1 MSNDVIIKEIEAL
14 DAKRQQALLDG
25 DIDTV
30 AGLLAPSLRYT
41 HSSAASD
48 DRDAYLES
56 LRSKYRYQAFKD
68 LGRTFQVHGDTVLVF
83 GDTRIDVHVN
93 GTPKV
98 VMARYLAVWVRQ
110 GGQWKFAAWQSTPIP
125 A

>member
-1 MSNDVIIKEIEAL
+1 MSDDAIIKEIEAL
-14 DAKRQQALLDG
+14 DAKRLQALLDG
-25 DIDTV
+25 DVDTV
-30 AGLLAPSLRYT
+30 AGLVAPSLRYT

-48 DRDAYLES
+48 DHDAYLES
-56 LRSKYRYQAFKD
+56 LRGKYRYQAFKD
-68 LGRTFQVHGDTVLVF
+68 LGRSFQVHGDTVLVC

-98 VMARYLAVWVRQ
+98 VMSRYLAVWLRQ
-110 GGQWKFAAWQSTPIP
+110 NGQWKFAAWQSTPIP